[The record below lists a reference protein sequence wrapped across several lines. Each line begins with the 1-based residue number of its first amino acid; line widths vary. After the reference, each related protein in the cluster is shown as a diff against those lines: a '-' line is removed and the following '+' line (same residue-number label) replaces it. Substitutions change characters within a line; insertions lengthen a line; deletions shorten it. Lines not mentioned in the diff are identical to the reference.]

1 MEVEKNEKWSYK
13 LVVDKTIPRKFNN
26 GVRSRAMQKILA
38 IIGGL
43 ILITGFIWGIF
54 TYLERYALCEDVKK
68 VDQKVEKTMEMM
80 QYSFKEF
87 QLESKEKRISEIEK
101 KAGKSPKDPIV
112 AETLEQLR
120 KDKVKL
126 EKEMRKIEEKK

>member
-1 MEVEKNEKWSYK
+1 
-13 LVVDKTIPRKFNN
+13 
-26 GVRSRAMQKILA
+26 MQKILA

-43 ILITGFIWGIF
+43 ILITGFIWGVF

-68 VDQKVEKTMEMM
+68 VDQKVDKTMEMM

-87 QLESKEKRISEIEK
+87 QLESKEKRISDIEK
-101 KAGKSPKDPIV
+101 KAGKSPRDPLV
-112 AETLEQLR
+112 LETLEQLR

>member
-1 MEVEKNEKWSYK
+1 
-13 LVVDKTIPRKFNN
+13 
-26 GVRSRAMQKILA
+26 MQKILA

-43 ILITGFIWGIF
+43 ILITGFIWGVF

-68 VDQKVEKTMEMM
+68 VDQKVGEDVKKVDHKVDKMMEMM

>member
-1 MEVEKNEKWSYK
+1 MKEK
-13 LVVDKTIPRKFNN
+13 
-26 GVRSRAMQKILA
+26 LA
-38 IIGGL
+38 IIVTL
-43 ILITGFIWGIF
+43 IVITAACWGVF

-68 VDQKVEKTMEMM
+68 GDQKVDSDVKKVDQKVDKMMEMM
-80 QYSFKEF
+80 NYSFKEF